1 MKTRTGFEKILR
13 RIMDSSEL
21 TEDMEKD
28 IQDLRDDFDKREGEL
43 RRYGEVYDGEDK
55 DDFDYSGVDL
65 EAIEPTEGE
74 RAWRDKYNELKT
86 KYIDRFFGGTEE
98 QVEDIMNGME
108 KETERD
114 GKPQTFEE
122 LLERV
127 EG

>member
-13 RIMDSSEL
+13 RIMDSGEL

-28 IQDLRDDFDKREGEL
+28 IQDLRDDFDEREGEL
-43 RRYGEVYDGEDK
+43 RRYGEVYEGEDK
-55 DDFDYSGVDL
+55 DDFDYYGADL
-65 EAIEPTEGE
+65 EALEPTEGE
-74 RAWRDKYNELKT
+74 RVWRDKYTELKA

-98 QVEDIMNGME
+98 QLQDIMDGME
-108 KETERD
+108 EDVKRD